1 MDMEERVGRIET
13 QLSKHDE
20 RLDRQDERMD
30 RHSKRIHTLE
40 DGAMRDAVE
49 IASTKKDV
57 ESLCKQSKSMNSRMV
72 RIEETLSS
80 QSKWMKAIVIICI
93 ITLGVVWFK
102 DPSSAKDIAK
112 TATPLVGGV
121 IS

>member
-1 MDMEERVGRIET
+1 MDMEERVARIENR
-13 QLSKHDE
+13 Q
-20 RLDRQDERMD
+20 DRQDERMD
-30 RHSKRIHTLE
+30 RHSKRLHTLE
-40 DGAMRDAVE
+40 DGAVRDAVE

-93 ITLGVVWFK
+93 ITLGVVLFK

-121 IS
+121 VS

>member
-13 QLSKHDE
+13 QLS
-20 RLDRQDERMD
+20 RQDERLD

-40 DGAMRDAVE
+40 DGSMRNAVE

-57 ESLCKQSKSMNSRMV
+57 ESLCEQSKSMNSRMA

-80 QSKWMKAIVIICI
+80 QSKWMKTIVIICI
-93 ITLGVVWFK
+93 ITLGVVLFK
-102 DPSSAKDIAK
+102 DPSSAKEIAE
-112 TATPLVGGV
+112 TAPPLVGMV
-121 IS
+121 VS